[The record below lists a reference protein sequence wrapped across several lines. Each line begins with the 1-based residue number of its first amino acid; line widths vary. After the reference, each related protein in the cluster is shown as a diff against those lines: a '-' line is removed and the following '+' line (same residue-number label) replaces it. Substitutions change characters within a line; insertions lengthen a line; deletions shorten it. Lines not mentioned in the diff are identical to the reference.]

1 MPGVN
6 IGTARIVIIV
16 ALVVAGVAILWNG
29 FGDAG
34 SGALPDGGGGATTG
48 ATGSTGPTG
57 SVSPSDSSS
66 PTPQDTPS
74 PQIEGVTVQVFN
86 GTNETGLAAEVQQ
99 SLQNDGYSAPA
110 DPGNVPSAPVAQTV
124 VYFRG
129 GADRA
134 QNRSDATYLAE
145 TYFPSAKVK
154 VLSED
159 VADVDPSV
167 NVVVI
172 LGVDYLESLQGNA

>member
-29 FGDAG
+29 FGDDGA
-34 SGALPDGGGGATTG
+34 GALPGGGGSSPIPTG
-48 ATGSTGPTG
+48 PSGPTG
-57 SVSPSDSSS
+57 TST
-66 PTPQDTPS
+66 PTSTGTPAPQQTPS

-99 SLQNDGYSAPA
+99 SLENDGYSAPA
-110 DPGNVPSAPVAQTV
+110 DPGNVPSSPVATTV

-134 QNRSDATYLAE
+134 QNKSDATYLAE
-145 TYFPSAKVK
+145 THFPSAKVK
-154 VLSED
+154 ILSED

-172 LGVDYLESLQGNA
+172 LGVDYLDSLQGN

>member
-1 MPGVN
+1 MN

-16 ALVVAGVAILWNG
+16 ALVVAGVAVLWNG
-29 FGDAG
+29 FGDG
-34 SGALPDGGGGATTG
+34 GGALQDGGGAVT
-48 ATGSTGPTG
+48 TGPTG
-57 SVSPSDSSS
+57 PTGPAS
-66 PTPQDTPS
+66 PTETGTPTPRVTPS
-74 PQIEGVTVQVFN
+74 PRVDGVTVQVFN

-99 SLQNDGYSAPA
+99 SLEGDGYAAPA
-110 DPGNVPSAPVAQTV
+110 DPGNVPSPPVAQTV

-129 GADRA
+129 GPDRA
-134 QNRSDATYLAE
+134 QNRSDAAYLAE
-145 TYFPSAKVK
+145 TTFPGAKVK

-159 VADVDPSV
+159 VGDVDDRV

>member
-34 SGALPDGGGGATTG
+34 SGALPGGG
-48 ATGSTGPTG
+48 
-57 SVSPSDSSS
+57 SS
-66 PTPQDTPS
+66 PTPTGPSGPTGTSTPSPTDNPSPQQTPS

-99 SLQNDGYSAPA
+99 ALENDGYSAPA

-129 GADRA
+129 GPDRA

-145 TYFPSAKVK
+145 TNFPSAKVK
-154 VLSED
+154 VLSDD

-172 LGVDYLESLQGNA
+172 LGVDYLDSLQGN

>member
-34 SGALPDGGGGATTG
+34 SGALPDGGSGGATG
-48 ATGSTGPTG
+48 VTGSTGPTG
-57 SVSPSDSSS
+57 PTGPTDSGTPSP
-66 PTPQDTPS
+66 QQTPS

-99 SLQNDGYSAPA
+99 SLEDDGYSAPA
-110 DPGNVPSAPVAQTV
+110 DPGNVPSSPVAQTV

-129 GADRA
+129 GSDRA
-134 QNRSDATYLAE
+134 QNKSDAAYLAA

-159 VADVDPSV
+159 VADVDPAV

-172 LGVDYLESLQGNA
+172 LGVDYLDSLQGNG

>member
-1 MPGVN
+1 MPRVN

-16 ALVVAGVAILWNG
+16 ALVVAGVAVLWNG

-34 SGALPDGGGGATTG
+34 TAALPDGGGSIAP
-48 ATGSTGPTG
+48 TGPTG
-57 SVSPSDSSS
+57 PTGPTSPSTTGS
-66 PTPQDTPS
+66 PSPRVTPS
-74 PQIEGVTVQVFN
+74 PRVDGVLVQVFN

-99 SLQNDGYSAPA
+99 TLESDGYTAPA
-110 DPGNVPSAPVAQTV
+110 DPGNVPSPPVAETI

-145 TYFPSAKVK
+145 TYFPGAKVK

-159 VADVDPSV
+159 VGDVAESV

>member
-29 FGDAG
+29 FGDTG
-34 SGALPDGGGGATTG
+34 TSALPDGGGAIGPTG
-48 ATGSTGPTG
+48 PTGPTG
-57 SVSPSDSSS
+57 SASPSPSNTPS
-66 PTPQDTPS
+66 PQVTPS
-74 PQIEGVTVQVFN
+74 PQIQGVTVQVFN
-86 GTNETGLAAEVQQ
+86 GTNETGLAAEIQQ
-99 SLQNDGYSAPA
+99 SLEDDGYSAPA
-110 DPGNVPSAPVAQTV
+110 DPGNVPSPPVAQTV

-129 GADRA
+129 GPDRA
-134 QNRSDATYLAE
+134 QNKSDATHLAE
-145 TYFPSAKVK
+145 TYFPGAKVK

-159 VADVDPSV
+159 VGDVDPSV

>member
-6 IGTARIVIIV
+6 IGTARVVIIV

-29 FGDAG
+29 FDDAG
-34 SGALPDGGGGATTG
+34 TGALPGGGAATG
-48 ATGSTGPTG
+48 ATGETGPTG
-57 SVSPSDSSS
+57 PASPSG
-66 PTPQDTPS
+66 PETPS
-74 PQIEGVTVQVFN
+74 PQPTPSPRIDGVTVQVFN

-99 SLQNDGYSAPA
+99 SLEDDGYGTPA
-110 DPGNVPSAPVAQTV
+110 DPGNVPSSPVAQTV

-129 GADRA
+129 GPDRA
-134 QNRSDATYLAE
+134 QNKSDATYLAE

-167 NVVVI
+167 NVVVV
-172 LGVDYLESLQGNA
+172 LGVDYLDSLQGNA